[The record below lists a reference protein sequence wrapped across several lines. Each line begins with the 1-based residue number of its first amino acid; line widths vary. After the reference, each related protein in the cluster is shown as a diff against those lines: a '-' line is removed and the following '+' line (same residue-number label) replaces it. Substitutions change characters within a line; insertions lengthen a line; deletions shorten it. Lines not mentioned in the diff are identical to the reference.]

1 MICSRYSIGSLG
13 SSIERR
19 TNYALIGGLGAALRG
34 TVRTTWDIDL
44 LVAVSQMELAPLLEA
59 IQQEAFDLDIYQA
72 IRSWNEDHLLEF
84 HRGLVRVDWIKAL
97 LPLFQRILE
106 RAKWEDIGGRPI
118 RVADA
123 EGLLVLKLI
132 AMSRRT
138 SKTFRAFSRRT
149 MVRWIWIGSAANG
162 GRWSMKTT
170 QPGCN
175 SSDSSESSTMLER
188 GHYRCLSIAQ

>member
-1 MICSRYSIGSLG
+1 MPAPQPTADDLQQVLDRLAQILNQRK
-13 SSIERR
+13 

-44 LVAVSQMELAPLLEA
+44 LVAVSQMELPPLLEA
-59 IQQEAFDLDIYQA
+59 IQQEAFDLDVYKA

-84 HRGLVRVDWIKAL
+84 RRGQVRVDWIKAL

-132 AMSRRT
+132 AMRPQDQQDIQGILMANRASLDLDWVRRQWWAVVDEDDPA
-138 SKTFRAFSRRT
+138 KLQFEQF
-149 MVRWIWIGSAANG
+149 VREFYNA
-162 GRWSMKTT
+162 
-170 QPGCN
+170 
-175 SSDSSESSTMLER
+175 
-188 GHYRCLSIAQ
+188 

>member
-1 MICSRYSIGSLG
+1 MPAPQPTADDLQQVLDRLARILNQ
-13 SSIERR
+13 RR

-34 TVRTTWDIDL
+34 TVRATWDIDL
-44 LVAVSQMELAPLLEA
+44 LVAVSQMELPPLLEA
-59 IQQEAFDLDIYQA
+59 IQQEAFDLDVYQA

-84 HRGLVRVDWIKAL
+84 RRGLVRVDWIKAL

-132 AMSRRT
+132 AMRPQDQQDIQGILTANRGSLDLDWVRRQWWAVVDEDDPT
-138 SKTFRAFSRRT
+138 KLEFERF
-149 MVRWIWIGSAANG
+149 VREFYDA
-162 GRWSMKTT
+162 
-170 QPGCN
+170 
-175 SSDSSESSTMLER
+175 
-188 GHYRCLSIAQ
+188 

>member
-1 MICSRYSIGSLG
+1 MPAPQPTADDLQQVLDRLAQILNQRK
-13 SSIERR
+13 

-44 LVAVSQMELAPLLEA
+44 LVAVSQMELPRLLEA
-59 IQQEAFDLDIYQA
+59 IQQEAFDLDVYKA

-84 HRGLVRVDWIKAL
+84 RRGQVRVDWIKAL

-132 AMSRRT
+132 AMRPQDQQDIQGILMANRASLDLDWVRRQWWAVVDEDDPA
-138 SKTFRAFSRRT
+138 KLQFEQF
-149 MVRWIWIGSAANG
+149 VREFYNA
-162 GRWSMKTT
+162 
-170 QPGCN
+170 
-175 SSDSSESSTMLER
+175 
-188 GHYRCLSIAQ
+188 

>member
-1 MICSRYSIGSLG
+1 MPAPQPTADDLQQVLDRLAQVLNQ
-13 SSIERR
+13 RK

-44 LVAVSQMELAPLLEA
+44 LVAVSQMELPRLLEA
-59 IQQEAFDLDIYQA
+59 IQQEAFDLDVYQA

-84 HRGLVRVDWIKAL
+84 RHGPVRVDWIKAL

-106 RAKWEDIGGRPI
+106 RAKWEEVGGRPI

-132 AMSRRT
+132 AMRPQDQQDIQGILTANRGSLDLDWVRREWWAVVDEDDPA
-138 SKTFRAFSRRT
+138 KRQFEQF
-149 MVRWIWIGSAANG
+149 VREFYDA
-162 GRWSMKTT
+162 
-170 QPGCN
+170 
-175 SSDSSESSTMLER
+175 
-188 GHYRCLSIAQ
+188 

>member
-1 MICSRYSIGSLG
+1 MPAPQPTADDLQQVLDRLARILNQCK
-13 SSIERR
+13 

-34 TVRTTWDIDL
+34 TIRATWDIDL
-44 LVAVSQMELAPLLEA
+44 LVAVSQMELPPLLEL
-59 IQQEAFDLDIYQA
+59 IQQEAFDLDVCQA

-84 HRGLVRVDWIKAL
+84 RRGQVRVDWIKAL

-132 AMSRRT
+132 AMRPQDQQDIQGILTANRSSLDLDWVRRQWWAVVDEDDPT
-138 SKTFRAFSRRT
+138 KLQFERF
-149 MVRWIWIGSAANG
+149 VREFYD
-162 GRWSMKTT
+162 T
-170 QPGCN
+170 
-175 SSDSSESSTMLER
+175 
-188 GHYRCLSIAQ
+188 

>member
-1 MICSRYSIGSLG
+1 MPAPQPTADDLQQVLDRLARILNQ
-13 SSIERR
+13 RR
-19 TNYALIGGLGAALRG
+19 TNHALIGGLGAALRG

-44 LVAVSQMELAPLLEA
+44 LVAVSQMELPPLLEL
-59 IQQEAFDLDIYQA
+59 IQQEAFDLDVCQA

-84 HRGLVRVDWIKAL
+84 RRGQVRVDWIKAL

-132 AMSRRT
+132 AMRPQDQQDIQGILTANRSSLDLDWVRRQWWAVVDEDDPT
-138 SKTFRAFSRRT
+138 KLQFERF
-149 MVRWIWIGSAANG
+149 VREFYD
-162 GRWSMKTT
+162 T
-170 QPGCN
+170 
-175 SSDSSESSTMLER
+175 
-188 GHYRCLSIAQ
+188 